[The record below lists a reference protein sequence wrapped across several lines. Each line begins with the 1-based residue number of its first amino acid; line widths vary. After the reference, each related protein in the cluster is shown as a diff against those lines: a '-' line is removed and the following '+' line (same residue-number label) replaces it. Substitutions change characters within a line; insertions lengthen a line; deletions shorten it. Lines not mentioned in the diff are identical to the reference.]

1 MGDVQGVEDYVRIPA
16 FPAAPHSHSVC
27 LGPQGSCSLGFEVL
41 WRICCMDIID
51 QIIGLLFSLK
61 A

>member
-1 MGDVQGVEDYVRIPA
+1 MYGASLPSQLYPTLYVWA
-16 FPAAPHSHSVC
+16 
-27 LGPQGSCSLGFEVL
+27 PQGSCSLGLEVL
-41 WRICCMDIID
+41 WRICYMDIID